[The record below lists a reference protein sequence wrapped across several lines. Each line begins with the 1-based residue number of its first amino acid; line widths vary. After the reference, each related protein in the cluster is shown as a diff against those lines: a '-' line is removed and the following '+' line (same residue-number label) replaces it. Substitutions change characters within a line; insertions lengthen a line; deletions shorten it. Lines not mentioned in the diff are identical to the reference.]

1 MTKRT
6 KRGKVCSKRLPPSA
20 HKPSRPLASRQVE
33 TLLDKL
39 TAFHRLFHPVFQR
52 REQHHWSAV
61 YLCGQLSNLERK
73 TMEPIILAL
82 VGANPNAVRALQQ
95 FIGQGTWASQVL
107 VLEQQRRIAE
117 WLGDRQG
124 IVIVDG
130 SGFPKQGN
138 DSVGVARQYC
148 GHLGKIANCQEG
160 VFLVYASALGYAFLD
175 CRLYLPADWFGDD
188 YRERW
193 KKCGIPKDIAFQTE
207 PELATQMLQGL
218 AARGVIP
225 FRWVAFDAHF
235 GQNSAFLDSV
245 AALDKWYF
253 AEVPADTRVWLRT
266 PPVEPPGPSLRGAP
280 RKHPRV
286 ALHAPRP
293 QSVHDLAKYL
303 PQSNWKRYTIQE
315 GSKGPVVA
323 DFAFLRVTL
332 VRNELPGAR
341 VWLVIRKNSG
351 VELDVKF
358 HVSNAPAT
366 CPLRDLVRLGGWRWP
381 IETLLEEGK
390 GEVGMDHYETRTC
403 VGWHHHM
410 AHVFLAHV
418 FLVHLLLQFKKNSR
432 PDNRASASVGGKCVR
447 GRSYGSDQHDCCCS
461 LPSTSQSRG
470 LPLALQAHSPA
481 PQLNYLGVN

>member
-6 KRGKVCSKRLPPSA
+6 KRGKVRSKKLPPSA
-20 HKPSRPLASRQVE
+20 HKPSGALASSQVE
-33 TLLDKL
+33 TLLDEL
-39 TAFHRLFHPVFQR
+39 IAFHRLFCHVFRR
-52 REQHHWSAV
+52 REQRHWSAV

-82 VGANPNAVRALQQ
+82 EGANPNAIRALQQ
-95 FIGQGTWASQVL
+95 FIGQGTWASQAL

-117 WLGDRQG
+117 WLGDPQG

-130 SGFPKQGN
+130 SGFPKQGD

-160 VFLVYASALGYAFLD
+160 VFVVYASALGYAFLD
-175 CRLYLPADWFGDD
+175 CHLYLPADWFGDD
-188 YRERW
+188 HREGW

-207 PELATQMLQGL
+207 PELATQMLRGL
-218 AARGVIP
+218 VARGVIP

-235 GQNSAFLDSV
+235 GQNPAFLDSV

-253 AEVPADTRVWLRT
+253 AEVPADTRVWLHT
-266 PPVEPPGPSLRGAP
+266 PHVEPPGPSPRGAP

-293 QSVHDLAKYL
+293 QPVRDLAQHLAK
-303 PQSNWKRYTIQE
+303 SNWKRYTIQE

-323 DFAFLRVTL
+323 DFAFLRVTM
-332 VRNELPGAR
+332 VRDELPGER
-341 VWLVIRKNSG
+341 VWLVIRRNLG
-351 VELDVKF
+351 AEPDVKF
-358 HVSNAPAT
+358 HVSNAPPT
-366 CPLRDLVRLGGWRWP
+366 CALRDLVRLSGWRWP

-390 GEVGMDHYETRTC
+390 GEVGMDHYETRTW

-410 AHVFLAHV
+410 AHVFLAHL
-418 FLVHLLLQFKKNSR
+418 FLTRLLLQFKKNSR
-432 PDNRASASVGGKCVR
+432 ADDRPSTSVGGQCV
-447 GRSYGSDQHDCCCS
+447 GRRSQSGDQHDCHCC

-470 LPLALQAHSPA
+470 LPLTLQTRSPA
-481 PQLNYLGVN
+481 PRLN